1 MKKYLKN
8 LGTSILDGFYSIAKG
23 MSTFSIYPV
32 DKKIPSDEE
41 AYQKDYEA
49 IKSYWD
55 FVLKGKPTRI
65 EDRNSVEKRLGINF

>member
-55 FVLKGKPTRI
+55 STINNTPTKI
-65 EDRNSVEKRLGINF
+65 FGNHSIDNSF